1 MILRW
6 VLFVAFVFLLN
17 WYASQALKTVFKNV
31 WFQYGFYI
39 LNFIIVSNFIFQIYL
54 LEKNE
59 QVASFFSYSL
69 GLFLMIVVFQIL
81 VIFFILFEDLFRI
94 PQWFYHVFSKG
105 IHQSFK
111 FIPERRLFISQLAI
125 LLASIPASALF
136 IGMLRGKYSYKV
148 INHELSFNNLPLD
161 FNGFRVA
168 HVSDFHCGSF
178 DNKEKLAYGINMINQ
193 QHPDIILFT
202 GDMVNNIAK
211 EILPWK
217 KLISSL
223 NAPYGKYAVLGNH
236 DYGDYVRWDT
246 DEEKKE
252 NLKQLISHLE
262 DMGFKVLLNNAIKIN
277 KKESSISL
285 IGVENWGSG
294 KFKKNG
300 DLDLA
305 LKDVDPADFKILMS
319 HDPSHWEK
327 QVITHKEHIDL
338 TLSGHT
344 HGMQFGIEIPG
355 WIKWSPIQ
363 YRYKYWAGVYKE
375 QNKFINVNRGFGFL
389 AYPGR
394 VGIYPEISIL
404 DLKSKFDERAQTT

>member
-1 MILRW
+1 
-6 VLFVAFVFLLN
+6 VLFVAFVFFLN

-39 LNFIIVSNFIFQIYL
+39 FNFIIVSNFIFQIYL
-54 LEKNE
+54 LEKNG

-148 INHELSFNNLPLD
+148 INHELSFNKLPLD
-161 FNGFRVA
+161 FNGFRIA

-193 QHPDIILFT
+193 QQPDIILFT

-211 EILPWK
+211 EILP
-217 KLISSL
+217 
-223 NAPYGKYAVLGNH
+223 
-236 DYGDYVRWDT
+236 
-246 DEEKKE
+246 
-252 NLKQLISHLE
+252 
-262 DMGFKVLLNNAIKIN
+262 
-277 KKESSISL
+277 
-285 IGVENWGSG
+285 
-294 KFKKNG
+294 
-300 DLDLA
+300 
-305 LKDVDPADFKILMS
+305 
-319 HDPSHWEK
+319 
-327 QVITHKEHIDL
+327 
-338 TLSGHT
+338 
-344 HGMQFGIEIPG
+344 
-355 WIKWSPIQ
+355 
-363 YRYKYWAGVYKE
+363 
-375 QNKFINVNRGFGFL
+375 
-389 AYPGR
+389 
-394 VGIYPEISIL
+394 
-404 DLKSKFDERAQTT
+404 

>member
-39 LNFIIVSNFIFQIYL
+39 LNFVIVSNFIFQIYL

-148 INHELSFNNLPLD
+148 INHELSFNNLPVD

-193 QHPDIILFT
+193 QQPDIILFT

-236 DYGDYVRWDT
+236 DYGDYVRWDS

-252 NLKQLISHLE
+252 NLKQLIFHLE

-375 QNKFINVNRGFGFL
+375 QNQFINVNRGFGFL

>member
-6 VLFVAFVFLLN
+6 LLFIAFIFFLS

-39 LNFIIVSNFIFQIYL
+39 LNFIIVTNFIFQIYL
-54 LEKNE
+54 LESNGK
-59 QVASFFSYSL
+59 VASFFSYSL
-69 GLFLMIVVFQIL
+69 GLFLIIVVFQIL
-81 VIFFILFEDLFRI
+81 IIFFILFEDLFRI
-94 PQWFYHVFSKG
+94 PQWFYHIFSKG
-105 IHQSFK
+105 ISQSFK

-136 IGMLRGKYSYKV
+136 IGMLRGKYSYRV
-148 INHELSFNNLPLD
+148 INHELSFDKLPSEFTD
-161 FNGFRVA
+161 FRIA

-178 DNKEKLAYGINMINQ
+178 DNEEKLAYGINMINQ

-236 DYGDYVRWDT
+236 DYGDYVKWDSE
-246 DEEKKE
+246 EEKKA
-252 NLKQLISHLE
+252 NLKQLIFLLE
-262 DMGFKVLLNNAIKIN
+262 DMGFKVLLNNAIKID
-277 KKESSISL
+277 KKNSSISL

-305 LKDVDPADFKILMS
+305 LKKVPSEDFKILMS
-319 HDPSHWEK
+319 HDPSHWEE
-327 QVITHKEHIDL
+327 QVISHKEHIDL

-375 QNKFINVNRGFGFL
+375 QNQFINVNRGFGFL

-404 DLKSKFDERAQTT
+404 DLKSKLNDDNSTV

>member
-1 MILRW
+1 
-6 VLFVAFVFLLN
+6 
-17 WYASQALKTVFKNV
+17 
-31 WFQYGFYI
+31 
-39 LNFIIVSNFIFQIYL
+39 
-54 LEKNE
+54 
-59 QVASFFSYSL
+59 
-69 GLFLMIVVFQIL
+69 
-81 VIFFILFEDLFRI
+81 
-94 PQWFYHVFSKG
+94 
-105 IHQSFK
+105 
-111 FIPERRLFISQLAI
+111 
-125 LLASIPASALF
+125 
-136 IGMLRGKYSYKV
+136 
-148 INHELSFNNLPLD
+148 
-161 FNGFRVA
+161 
-168 HVSDFHCGSF
+168 
-178 DNKEKLAYGINMINQ
+178 
-193 QHPDIILFT
+193 
-202 GDMVNNIAK
+202 
-211 EILPWK
+211 
-217 KLISSL
+217 
-223 NAPYGKYAVLGNH
+223 
-236 DYGDYVRWDT
+236 
-246 DEEKKE
+246 
-252 NLKQLISHLE
+252 
-262 DMGFKVLLNNAIKIN
+262 MGFKVLLNNSIKIN

-375 QNKFINVNRGFGFL
+375 QNQFINVNRGFGFL

-404 DLKSKFDERAQTT
+404 DLKSKFDERAQKS

>member
-1 MILRW
+1 

-39 LNFIIVSNFIFQIYL
+39 LNFVIVSNFIFQIYL

-148 INHELSFNNLPLD
+148 INHELSFNNLPVD

-193 QHPDIILFT
+193 QQPDIILFT

-236 DYGDYVRWDT
+236 DYGDYVRWDS

-252 NLKQLISHLE
+252 NLKQLIFHLE

-375 QNKFINVNRGFGFL
+375 QNQFINVNRGFGFL